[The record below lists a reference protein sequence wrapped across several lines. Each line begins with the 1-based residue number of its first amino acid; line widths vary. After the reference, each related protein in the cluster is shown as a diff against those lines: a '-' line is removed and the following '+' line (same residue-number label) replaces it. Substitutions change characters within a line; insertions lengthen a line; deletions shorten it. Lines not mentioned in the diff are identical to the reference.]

1 LNGNGKL
8 DSGDVILLLR
18 TVVGLDKQPS
28 SGNRDIAKMTPR
40 PVIKLGGP
48 EDEPVE
54 MATIR
59 LVEKTGSK
67 LKVQVLSE
75 NLESAMSGIAFTLHY
90 PVDKLRLKDQK
101 AHSVG
106 EIVPDDAVTIWNVF
120 PSQNDYLKQTGKVRL
135 ALSNVEQWEL
145 ANGVLAEFELEV
157 EGGANLDTAELSLS
171 EVELTPT
178 GYDNRM
184 LPDVVLGLGEE
195 AKPPVIVE
203 VFGQLPFGFSFESQ
217 KGKGYVVEATDD
229 LRKWNLVET
238 IQGTGSAVQFTD
250 KREAVF
256 EKQYYRVRLE

>member
-1 LNGNGKL
+1 M
-8 DSGDVILLLR
+8 
-18 TVVGLDKQPS
+18 GLDKQPS
-28 SGNRDIAKMTPR
+28 DGNRDIAKMNPR

-48 EDEPVE
+48 DDEPQE
-54 MATIR
+54 MAVIR
-59 LVEKTGSK
+59 LVEKSADK
-67 LKVQVLSE
+67 IKVQVVSKD
-75 NLESAMSGIAFTLHY
+75 LESQMSGIAFTLHY

-106 EIVPDDAVTIWNVF
+106 EIVPDDAVRIWNVF
-120 PSQNDYLKQTGKVRL
+120 PGQSDYLKQTGKVRL

-157 EGGANLDTAELSLS
+157 EGGAKLDKAELSLS

-203 VFGQLPFGFSFESQ
+203 VSGQLPFGFSFESQ
-217 KGKGYVVEATDD
+217 KGKGYVVEASDD
-229 LRKWNLVET
+229 LRKWNLVERLT
-238 IQGTGSAVQFTD
+238 GTGSAVQFTD
-250 KREAVF
+250 RREAVF
-256 EKQYYRVRLE
+256 ERQYYRVRVD

>member
-1 LNGNGKL
+1 MG
-8 DSGDVILLLR
+8 GD
-18 TVVGLDKQPS
+18 D
-28 SGNRDIAKMTPR
+28 D
-40 PVIKLGGP
+40 
-48 EDEPVE
+48 PVE
-54 MATIR
+54 MAAIR
-59 LVEKTGSK
+59 LVEKTADK
-67 LKVQVLSE
+67 VKVQVVSQD
-75 NLESAMSGIAFTLHY
+75 LESEMSGIAFTLNY
-90 PVDKLRLKDQK
+90 PVEKLRLKDQE
-101 AHSVG
+101 AHSTG

-120 PSQNDYLKQTGKVRL
+120 PGQNDYLKQTGKVRL

-157 EGGANLDTAELSLS
+157 EGGADLSEAELSLS

-203 VFGQLPFGFSFESQ
+203 VTGQLPFGFSFDSQ
-217 KGKGYVVEATDD
+217 NGRGYVVEATDD

-250 KREAVF
+250 KREAIF
-256 EKQYYRVRLE
+256 ERQYYRVKVE

>member
-1 LNGNGKL
+1 
-8 DSGDVILLLR
+8 
-18 TVVGLDKQPS
+18 
-28 SGNRDIAKMTPR
+28 M
-40 PVIKLGGP
+40 KLGGH
-48 EDEPVE
+48 EDPQE
-54 MATIR
+54 MAVIR
-59 LVEKTGSK
+59 LVEKSADK
-67 LKVQVLSE
+67 IKVQVVSQD
-75 NLESAMSGIAFTLHY
+75 LESQMSGIAFTLNY
-90 PVDKLRLKDQK
+90 PVDKLRLKDRK

-106 EIVPDDAVTIWNVF
+106 EIVPNDAVRIWNVF

-157 EGGANLDTAELSLS
+157 EGGADLSEAELSLS

-203 VFGQLPFGFSFESQ
+203 VSDQLPFGFSFESQ

-229 LRKWNLVET
+229 LRKWNLVERLT
-238 IQGTGSAVQFTD
+238 GTGSAVQFTD
-250 KREAVF
+250 KREALF
-256 EKQYYRVRLE
+256 ERQYYRVRVE